1 MTNSGFIAG
10 MGSVAAA
17 IFFVAA
23 ILVERADPHSLLTR
37 VMFVAALLLCA
48 VYLFVSLFWG
58 VRATLLESFQVTK
71 GEDNKPK

>member
-1 MTNSGFIAG
+1 MSNSAFIAA

-23 ILVERADPHSLLTR
+23 VACRMVADRSTTDR
-37 VMFVAALLLCA
+37 VMFVFALILTA

-58 VRATLLESFQVTK
+58 VRATLLESFQLSEREEEK
-71 GEDNKPK
+71 

>member
-1 MTNSGFIAG
+1 MSNSGMIAA

-23 ILVERADPHSLLTR
+23 CLCELAPQHNAVTRA
-37 VMFVAALLLCA
+37 MFVVALILCA

-58 VRATLLESFQVTK
+58 VRATSLESFQV
-71 GEDNKPK
+71 NKKD